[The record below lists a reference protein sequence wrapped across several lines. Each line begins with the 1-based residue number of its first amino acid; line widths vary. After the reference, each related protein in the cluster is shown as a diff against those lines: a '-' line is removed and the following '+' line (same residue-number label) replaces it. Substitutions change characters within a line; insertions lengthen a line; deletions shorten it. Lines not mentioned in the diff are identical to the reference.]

1 MIPLLAIAGCGP
13 ASIRKAGKGQRRVQ
27 SNTFFLNIIL
37 PAGAARMGS
46 STILSVFR
54 SNHQKGG
61 KTSLAT
67 RGLDIPELNHNMRRV
82 LVVRF

>member
-1 MIPLLAIAGCGP
+1 
-13 ASIRKAGKGQRRVQ
+13 
-27 SNTFFLNIIL
+27 
-37 PAGAARMGS
+37 MGS

-67 RGLDIPELNHNMRRV
+67 RGLDIPELNHNIRRV